1 MLSHAINQL
10 ADVGPLH
17 QSDERQADALG
28 PVGDEPGPCSAS
40 LYLLLPSLTPLSN
53 FPPSLFCPSLLH
65 NTRSKMS
72 QLFFDNTLSFRSQQL
87 LLFNATLNPNSTSDY
102 FLSSF
107 VQLQVCLFH
116 ACDSLMAF
124 WWPKKT
130 IAPSK
135 NELSDPLD
143 GSGGENFPTSN
154 KITYNKIRWPFP
166 LEGLCFGTCSRDI
179 LKSRAAVISS
189 AALCPNQRVTKHR
202 RMEYIY
208 ISWYFPW
215 ISDPSCEIHW
225 FFLFHYFVHAF
236 GIQ

>member
-1 MLSHAINQL
+1 
-10 ADVGPLH
+10 
-17 QSDERQADALG
+17 
-28 PVGDEPGPCSAS
+28 
-40 LYLLLPSLTPLSN
+40 
-53 FPPSLFCPSLLH
+53 
-65 NTRSKMS
+65 MS
-72 QLFFDNTLSFRSQQL
+72 QLFFDNTLSFRSQHL

-154 KITYNKIRWPFP
+154 KITYNKIRWPFS

-179 LKSRAAVISS
+179 LKSRTAVISS

-215 ISDPSCEIHW
+215 ISDPSCEIYW
-225 FFLFHYFVHAF
+225 FFFLFHNFVHTF